1 MLPAMK
7 VLVIKGLNLPEV
19 SDADRDRIAQ
29 AAGPD
34 SSVTIV
40 DGLDEAVA
48 AAADAEAILGS
59 IPKPL
64 FDAAPKLRWVHTI
77 SAGVDAFLYPEMR
90 DGEVL
95 LTGEKGLVG
104 SHLAETGFGLL
115 FALTRR
121 IQAARLDAPHSWEQR
136 LEYRR
141 EETEL
146 DGSTM
151 GIVGFGGV
159 GRAFARRAA
168 AFGMD
173 CLALD
178 VEDVPPSDEVA
189 EVWGTDRF
197 HELLERSDVV
207 TVGLPLTEATRS
219 VFDAAAFARMR
230 PTAHLVNVTRGEVM
244 DGDALVEAL
253 TSGAIAG
260 AALDVQPQE
269 PLPPDHPLWSL
280 PNVAMTPHTA
290 GASQLRAGRN
300 LDRFC
305 ANLRHLREG
314 EPLEGQ
320 IDKQKGY

>member
-1 MLPAMK
+1 MN
-7 VLVIKGLNLPEV
+7 VLVIKGMTLPEL
-19 SDADRDRIAQ
+19 SDADRERIAQ

-34 SSVTIV
+34 SIV
-40 DGLDEAVA
+40 KVAADLEEAVA
-48 AAADAEAILGS
+48 LAGDAEAILGY

-64 FDAAPKLRWVHTI
+64 FDAAPQLRWVHTI

-90 DGEVL
+90 DGDVL

-121 IQAARLDAPHSWEQR
+121 IQAARLDAPNSWEHR

-146 DGSTM
+146 DGATM

-159 GRAFARRAA
+159 GRAFAKRAV

-178 VEDVPPSDEVA
+178 IEDVPPADEVA
-189 EVWGTDRF
+189 EVWRPDRF

-207 TVGLPLTEATRS
+207 TVGLPLTDATRGI
-219 VFDAAAFARMR
+219 FDAEAFARMKS
-230 PTAHLVNVTRGEVM
+230 TAHLVNVTRGEVV
-244 DGDALVEAL
+244 DGAALVEAL
-253 TSGAIAG
+253 RTGEIAG

-269 PLPPDHPLWSL
+269 PLPPAHPLWTL

-320 IDKQKGY
+320 IDKHKGY